1 MIIHETSIMHPPSRR
16 AAGARKRIFQI
27 LSLATLMIT
36 VAAAPVAAQDM
47 DARVRR
53 LEEQV
58 DDLRRLLEAREN
70 LDLVEIRRQIDAIT
84 AEIEI
89 LRFGAD
95 VVVARESWFGFG
107 PAASKIYSSPHGVSL
122 GGYGETLYENFA
134 GEREDGSQAN
144 ARDQL
149 DALRVILY
157 VGYKFDDRFLFN
169 SEIEFEHATT
179 GNAGSASVEF
189 GYLDYLFSE
198 RAGIRAGLVL
208 LPLGLLNEMHEPTTW
223 LGSERPVTETRIIPS
238 TWRESGIGVFAEFDD
253 IQVRAFLVNG
263 LDAVGDGSSKA
274 AGFSAS
280 GIRGGRQK
288 GSKAVAEEFGF
299 AVRAEYT
306 GVSGLVFGASGY
318 IGESGQ
324 GVDDPT
330 SPGDELGVRTL
341 IAEGHASYGAHGW
354 DLRALVATADIDD
367 VAALNAARGLVGNES
382 VGERLTGWYVHAGF
396 DVLRSA
402 RTPVELIP
410 YVRYESV
417 NTQSE
422 VPAGFA
428 ANPANDLEI
437 WTIGAAVRPI
447 SHIIL
452 KTDYQIRT
460 NEARTGVNQFD
471 VSLGYIV

>member
-1 MIIHETSIMHPPSRR
+1 MHPPSHR
-16 AAGARKRIFQI
+16 AGRARKRMFAI
-27 LSLATLMIT
+27 LSLATVIIA
-36 VAAAPVAAQDM
+36 VAPPPVAAQDM
-47 DARVRR
+47 DVRVRQ
-53 LEEQV
+53 LEENV
-58 DDLRRLLEAREN
+58 DDLRRLLEARED

-95 VVVARESWFGFG
+95 VVVARESRFGFG
-107 PAASKIYSSPHGVSL
+107 PAASKVYTSPYGVSL

-134 GEREDGSQAN
+134 GEREDGSRAS

-149 DALRVILY
+149 DALRAILY

-169 SEIEFEHATT
+169 SEIEFEHAST

-189 GYLDYLFSE
+189 AYLDYLLSE

-208 LPLGLLNEMHEPTTW
+208 LPLGLLNELHEPTTW

-238 TWRESGIGVFAEFDD
+238 TWRESGIGVFAESDH

-263 LDAVGDGSSKA
+263 LDAVGGGSSKA

-288 GSKAVAEEFGF
+288 GSKAVAEDF
-299 AVRAEYT
+299 AFAARADYT
-306 GVSGLVFGASGY
+306 GIPGLLFGASGY

-341 IAEGHASYGAHGW
+341 ITEGHVSYKAHGW
-354 DLRALVATADIDD
+354 DLRALIATADIND
-367 VAALNAARGLVGNES
+367 VAALNAVRGLVGDES
-382 VGERLTGWYVHAGF
+382 VGERLNGWYVQAGF
-396 DVLRSA
+396 DVLSSA
-402 RTPVELIP
+402 RTNVELIP

-422 VPAGFA
+422 VPAGFV

-437 WTIGAAVRPI
+437 WTLGAAVRPI
-447 SHIIL
+447 SQIIL

-471 VSLGYIV
+471 VSLGYIF

>member
-1 MIIHETSIMHPPSRR
+1 MTDILLVVSLLIGATATP
-16 AAGARKRIFQI
+16 AA
-27 LSLATLMIT
+27 T
-36 VAAAPVAAQDM
+36 QDM
-47 DARVRR
+47 DARVRQ

-58 DDLRRLLEAREN
+58 EDLRQLLEAREN

-95 VVVARESWFGFG
+95 VVVAAESRFGFG
-107 PAASKIYSSPHGVSL
+107 PAASKIYSSPYGVSI

-134 GEREDGSQAN
+134 TEREDGSRAT

-149 DALRVILY
+149 DALRAIIY

-169 SEIEFEHATT
+169 SEIEFEHAST

-189 GYLDYLFSE
+189 AYIDYLLSE
-198 RAGIRAGLVL
+198 RAGIRAGLIL
-208 LPLGLLNEMHEPTTW
+208 LPLGFLNELHEPTTW
-223 LGSERPVTETRIIPS
+223 LGSERPLTENRIIPS
-238 TWRESGIGVFAEFDD
+238 TWRESGVGVFAEFDD
-253 IQVRAFLVNG
+253 FELRGFLVNG

-274 AGFSAS
+274 GGFSAS
-280 GIRGGRQK
+280 GLRGGRQK
-288 GSKAVAEEFGF
+288 GSKAVAEDFSF
-299 AVRAEYT
+299 AARADYT
-306 GVSGLVFGASGY
+306 GVSGLVLGAAGY
-318 IGESGQ
+318 LGESGQ
-324 GVDDPT
+324 GADDPT

-341 IAEGHASYGAHGW
+341 IAEGHASYRAHGW
-354 DLRALVATADIDD
+354 DLRALFATADIAD

-382 VGERLTGWYVHAGF
+382 VGEEMTGWYVHAGF
-396 DVLRSA
+396 DVLRSS
-402 RTPVELIP
+402 RTPLELIP

-422 VPAGFA
+422 VPTGFA

-447 SHIIL
+447 QQIIL
-452 KTDYQIRT
+452 KTDYQIRS
-460 NEARTGVNQFD
+460 NEAQTGVNQFN
-471 VSLGYIV
+471 VALGYIF